1 MVTDIAI
8 DLLIGLTGILIAW
21 QIYQSINIEHRVKRG
36 VEKGLQESIPTA
48 ISVALAQQGM
58 TLHNQGRKADAAQ
71 LLLNSFAVL
80 DTHHVYKEFR
90 LESENFAIA
99 TLTKYNK
106 EKLVIVVP
114 TMEEKE
120 AYIKAACFSKNKDII
135 ELVNRMEVENETE

>member
-1 MVTDIAI
+1 MTTDIAI

-21 QIYQSINIEHRVKRG
+21 QIYQSINIERRIKRG
-36 VEKGLQESIPTA
+36 VEKGLRRSIPTA

-58 TLHNQGRKADAAQ
+58 AMHNRGKKADATQ

-80 DTHHVYKEFR
+80 DTHYDYKEFL
-90 LESENFAIA
+90 LESENFAID

-120 AYIKAACFSKNKDII
+120 AYIKAAYFSENKDII
-135 ELVNRMEVENETE
+135 ELVNRMKVRNENE

>member
-1 MVTDIAI
+1 MTTDIAI
-8 DLLIGLTGILIAW
+8 DLLIGLTTILITW
-21 QIYQSINIEHRVKRG
+21 QICQSIKIECKIKRG
-36 VEKGLQESIPTA
+36 VEKGLQRSIPTA

-58 TLHNQGRKADAAQ
+58 TMHNRGKKADAAQ

-80 DTHHVYKEFR
+80 DTHYDYKEFL
-90 LESENFAIA
+90 LESENFAID

-135 ELVNRMEVENETE
+135 ELVNRIKIKNENE